1 MGGVPGA
8 YLLQRIRDDASGD
21 DAVALGARRKA
32 SSPVLSSYVFRRGI
46 ASTSGSTYRVEH
58 LQGADKDVLQ
68 RLVDAT
74 IVQLRARRVG
84 MCSARLSSDA
94 LTALHCLESSGFR
107 YVELTLAPW
116 RDLSTWEPKGF
127 GVTRPAETRDL
138 GPVCDIART
147 VFRTDRFHRD
157 LRFDRAAADSVY
169 EKWVC
174 SWYADQSPSRFS
186 RVLVLNG
193 EVAGFFMFELLRLS
207 GRTGDVVA
215 GIVLNGVDSSRSG
228 LGYGFKMYCDALD
241 VASEAAELRH
251 HHRDCGEPCGAQ
263 SLREVGVSL
272 HQRWRG
278 DHALVVWGLREG
290 AVRILVTGGA
300 GFIGSTFVKH
310 VLATRPDDEVLV
322 LDALTYAGNLENL
335 NTCRDDA
342 RSSFWYGN
350 VTNSDLVHDLV
361 RKADVVVH
369 FAAESHVA
377 RSIYDNALFF
387 MTDVIGTQT
396 VANAVAKSERVRVLV
411 HISTSEVY
419 GTAVE
424 EPMTKKSSTP

>member
-1 MGGVPGA
+1 MADEQPDSAGSGSSFERMVHQCTSKASEQGRVADSGTSDLTIVPLGECDPNEVADFIAGSGVSRFLCDEPYVGGVPGA

-21 DAVALGARRKA
+21 DAVALGARRKGFFA
-32 SSPVLSSYVFRRGI
+32 GLVVVRFPAWDREHFGFDV
-46 ASTSGSTYRVEH
+46 ARVEH

-241 VASEAAELRH
+241 VASEAASYATTTVTAANPAVLNLYGKLGFRFTSG
-251 HHRDCGEPCGAQ
+251 GEVTMHWW
-263 SLREVGVSL
+263 S
-272 HQRWRG
+272 G
-278 DHALVVWGLREG
+278 D
-290 AVRILVTGGA
+290 
-300 GFIGSTFVKH
+300 
-310 VLATRPDDEVLV
+310 
-322 LDALTYAGNLENL
+322 
-335 NTCRDDA
+335 
-342 RSSFWYGN
+342 
-350 VTNSDLVHDLV
+350 
-361 RKADVVVH
+361 
-369 FAAESHVA
+369 
-377 RSIYDNALFF
+377 
-387 MTDVIGTQT
+387 
-396 VANAVAKSERVRVLV
+396 
-411 HISTSEVY
+411 
-419 GTAVE
+419 
-424 EPMTKKSSTP
+424 